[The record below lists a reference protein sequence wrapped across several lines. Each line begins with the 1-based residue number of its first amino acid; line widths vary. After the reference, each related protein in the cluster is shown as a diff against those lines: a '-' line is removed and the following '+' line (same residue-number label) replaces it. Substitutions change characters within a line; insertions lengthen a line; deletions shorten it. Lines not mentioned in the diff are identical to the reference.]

1 MDYIH
6 RHQEQPIIEGI
17 CDGKIAIIYGPRQIG
32 KTTLAKSVAKK
43 LDPNYKYLN
52 ADEPDVALALS
63 GRSSTELRLYIGP
76 VKTLVIDEAQR
87 VSNIGITLKLLADT
101 MPEMKVIATGSSSF
115 ELSDS
120 VNEPLTG
127 RAYYYTIWPL
137 ALSEVADDPVEQR
150 RHLEDQM
157 IYGQYPAIALGQVAD
172 KKRYLANLVQNYLYR
187 DLLSVGVIRSE
198 AVLLKLLQLLAYQ
211 IGNQVSINELASE
224 LRQPQATVAN
234 LIDLLE
240 KAFVIHRLHP
250 YAKNVRNTIRKQ
262 SKVYFTDLG
271 VRNALIGRLAPLDSR
286 DDRGSLWENYVV
298 NEMRKINSTRSFPY
312 NDYFI
317 RDYSGSEVDY
327 IQEREQV
334 LTGFE
339 VKWSP
344 KKIARAPKVFTEAS
358 EMTEFHVVNSDNFVD
373 FI

>member
-1 MDYIH
+1 M
-6 RHQEQPIIEGI
+6 
-17 CDGKIAIIYGPRQIG
+17 
-32 KTTLAKSVAKK
+32 
-43 LDPNYKYLN
+43 
-52 ADEPDVALALS
+52 
-63 GRSSTELRLYIGP
+63 
-76 VKTLVIDEAQR
+76 
-87 VSNIGITLKLLADT
+87 
-101 MPEMKVIATGSSSF
+101 
-115 ELSDS
+115 
-120 VNEPLTG
+120 
-127 RAYYYTIWPL
+127 
-137 ALSEVADDPVEQR
+137 
-150 RHLEDQM
+150 
-157 IYGQYPAIALGQVAD
+157 
-172 KKRYLANLVQNYLYR
+172 
-187 DLLSVGVIRSE
+187 IRSE

>member
-1 MDYIH
+1 M
-6 RHQEQPIIEGI
+6 
-17 CDGKIAIIYGPRQIG
+17 
-32 KTTLAKSVAKK
+32 
-43 LDPNYKYLN
+43 
-52 ADEPDVALALS
+52 
-63 GRSSTELRLYIGP
+63 
-76 VKTLVIDEAQR
+76 
-87 VSNIGITLKLLADT
+87 
-101 MPEMKVIATGSSSF
+101 
-115 ELSDS
+115 
-120 VNEPLTG
+120 
-127 RAYYYTIWPL
+127 
-137 ALSEVADDPVEQR
+137 
-150 RHLEDQM
+150 
-157 IYGQYPAIALGQVAD
+157 
-172 KKRYLANLVQNYLYR
+172 
-187 DLLSVGVIRSE
+187 
-198 AVLLKLLQLLAYQ
+198 
-211 IGNQVSINELASE
+211 SINELASE